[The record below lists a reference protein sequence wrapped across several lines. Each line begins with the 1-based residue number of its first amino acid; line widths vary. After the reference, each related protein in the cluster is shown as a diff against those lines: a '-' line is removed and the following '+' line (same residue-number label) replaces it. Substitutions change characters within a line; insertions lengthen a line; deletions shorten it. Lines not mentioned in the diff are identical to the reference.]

1 MSWVNLY
8 FSLYPFFLYRYRVN
22 WPHKHNADFP
32 TLLLRQMFSQADMV
46 MARVIWAQVCVFSC
60 SRHLIVLPVLLL
72 CHILYIIFQP
82 KLLSYWSNQIL
93 SFVFDHLLSGFWLD
107 LVQSALF
114 GKWAKQRAE
123 TFFFYQLF
131 FSGAH
136 SSILNFLS
144 FLFNDTIVILPWS
157 SRCKFPAISHCEHS
171 LNTSVPVDCQT
182 SSQFT
187 AFEEITSHITIFL
200 YWAVSN

>member
-93 SFVFDHLLSGFWLD
+93 SFVFDHLLSAFWLD

-123 TFFFYQLF
+123 TFFFISCFFQAHTVLF
-131 FSGAH
+131 WISCPFYSMT
-136 SSILNFLS
+136 LLS
-144 FLFNDTIVILPWS
+144 FCHGHLDANSQRSVTVSTHLTPLFQWTVRL
-157 SRCKFPAISHCEHS
+157 HHS
-171 LNTSVPVDCQT
+171 LQLLRKSLPT
-182 SSQFT
+182 
-187 AFEEITSHITIFL
+187 
-200 YWAVSN
+200 